1 MDEHDRLVAALKDII
16 VLFSIMAAV
25 GSFYHGNWL
34 AGTGYSGLALMFF
47 NEKQLRRWW
56 RGRRGRR

>member
-16 VLFSIMAAV
+16 VLFSLMAAV
-25 GSFYHGNWL
+25 GSFYHGAWL
-34 AGTGYSGLALMFF
+34 AGCGYSGLALLFF